1 MCECVKPARCGKPE
15 KGGDCGKQGAR
26 APSEGAATLF
36 FNESQPWVSVSPAL
50 SVAVTVA
57 EAEIKCC
64 SVSGNN

>member
-1 MCECVKPARCGKPE
+1 MSVSEASQVWENRERWQLWQTGS
-15 KGGDCGKQGAR
+15 R
-26 APSEGAATLF
+26 APSEGAATIS
-36 FNESQPWVSVSPAL
+36 FNESQLWVSVSPAL